1 MQGTT
6 ELREKLATACRLL
19 FMEGLMDHAGLAG
32 ARIPETGNLLLNPR
46 EMRGTPG
53 RHPGIM
59 TAGDFVV
66 VDPEGTKIEGEN
78 NPPSETP
85 IFTGVFRARVDAM
98 AVFHLHLPTATLFSI
113 VGMPLRP
120 VGVMG
125 SPFGRA
131 VPVCP
136 DATLIQ
142 RREQGEAVARALGQN
157 LAVLLQGH
165 GAVIVG
171 GSIEEA
177 FVAAILLEDNARA
190 PVPRERDRN
199 AQSHEG
205 RRAAPSPKAGVA
217 AEGDLED
224 MALLPYEGPVHRNP
238 RGIAELSSRTI
249 LPA

>member
-6 ELREKLATACRLL
+6 ELRGKLATACRLL

-66 VDPEGTKIEGEN
+66 VDPEGTKIDGEN

-85 IFTGVFRARVDAM
+85 IFTGVFRARADAM

-113 VGMPLRP
+113 AGTPLRP

-125 SPFGRA
+125 SLFGGA
-131 VPVCP
+131 VPVCS

-142 RREQGEAVARALGQN
+142 RREQGEAVARALGKN

-177 FVAAILLEDNARA
+177 FVAAILLEDNAVLQYRA
-190 PVPRERDRN
+190 SAIGTPKALKGD
-199 AQSHEG
+199 AL
-205 RRAAPSPKAGVA
+205 RRAQKQVWQPKVISKMWHYYVMKGQSK
-217 AEGDLED
+217 
-224 MALLPYEGPVHRNP
+224 
-238 RGIAELSSRTI
+238 GILG
-249 LPA
+249 

>member
-85 IFTGVFRARVDAM
+85 IFTGVFRARADAM
-98 AVFHLHLPTATLFSI
+98 AVLHLHLPTATLFSI
-113 VGMPLRP
+113 AGTPLRP

-125 SPFGRA
+125 SPFGGA
-131 VPVCP
+131 VPVCS

-177 FVAAILLEDNARA
+177 FVAAILLEDNAVLQYRA
-190 PVPRERDRN
+190 SAIGTPKAMKGD
-199 AQSHEG
+199 AL
-205 RRAAPSPKAGVA
+205 RRAQKQVWQPKVISKIWHYYLMKGQSAG
-217 AEGDLED
+217 
-224 MALLPYEGPVHRNP
+224 
-238 RGIAELSSRTI
+238 I
-249 LPA
+249 LAG

>member
-1 MQGTT
+1 MQGST

-85 IFTGVFRARVDAM
+85 IFTGVFRARADAM
-98 AVFHLHLPTATLFSI
+98 AVLHLHLPTATLFSI
-113 VGMPLRP
+113 AGAPLRP

-125 SPFGRA
+125 SPFGGA
-131 VPVCP
+131 VPVCS

-142 RREQGEAVARALGQN
+142 RREQGDAVARALGQN

-171 GSIEEA
+171 GSVEEA
-177 FVAAILLEDNARA
+177 FVAAILLEDNAVLQYRA
-190 PVPRERDRN
+190 SAIGTPKAMKGDALRRAQKQVWQPN
-199 AQSHEG
+199 VIAKMWHYYVMKAQS
-205 RRAAPSPKAGVA
+205 
-217 AEGDLED
+217 
-224 MALLPYEGPVHRNP
+224 
-238 RGIAELSSRTI
+238 RGILG
-249 LPA
+249 

>member
-85 IFTGVFRARVDAM
+85 IFTGVFRARADAM
-98 AVFHLHLPTATLFSI
+98 AVLHLHLPTATLFSI
-113 VGMPLRP
+113 AGTPLRP

-125 SPFGRA
+125 SPFGGA
-131 VPVCP
+131 VPVCS

-142 RREQGEAVARALGQN
+142 RREQGAAVARALGQN

-171 GSIEEA
+171 GSVEEA
-177 FVAAILLEDNARA
+177 FVAAILLEDNAVLQYRA
-190 PVPRERDRN
+190 S
-199 AQSHEG
+199 AIG
-205 RRAAPSPKAGVA
+205 TPKSK
-217 AEGDLED
+217 
-224 MALLPYEGPVHRNP
+224 
-238 RGIAELSSRTI
+238 GILG
-249 LPA
+249 

>member
-1 MQGTT
+1 MQATT

-19 FMEGLMDHAGLAG
+19 YMEGLMDHAGLAG

-85 IFTGVFRARVDAM
+85 IFTGVFRARADAM
-98 AVFHLHLPTATLFSI
+98 AIFHLHLPTATLFSI
-113 VGMPLRP
+113 TGTPLRP
-120 VGVMG
+120 AGVMG
-125 SPFGRA
+125 SPFGGA
-131 VPVCP
+131 VPACP

-171 GSIEEA
+171 RSIEEA
-177 FVAAILLEDNARA
+177 FVAAILLEDNALLQYRA
-190 PVPRERDRN
+190 SAIGTPKAMKGE
-199 AQSHEG
+199 AL
-205 RRAAPSPKAGVA
+205 RRAQKQVWQPKVIAKMWHYCLMKG
-217 AEGDLED
+217 ESQ
-224 MALLPYEGPVHRNP
+224 
-238 RGIAELSSRTI
+238 GILG
-249 LPA
+249 

>member
-85 IFTGVFRARVDAM
+85 IFTGVFRARADAM
-98 AVFHLHLPTATLFSI
+98 AVLHLHLPTATLFSI
-113 VGMPLRP
+113 AGAPLRP

-125 SPFGRA
+125 SPFGGA

-142 RREQGEAVARALGQN
+142 RREQGDAVARALGQN

-177 FVAAILLEDNARA
+177 FVAAILLEDNAVLQYRA
-190 PVPRERDRN
+190 SAIGTPKAMKGD
-199 AQSHEG
+199 AL
-205 RRAAPSPKAGVA
+205 RRAQKQVWQPKVISKMWHYYVMKGQSK
-217 AEGDLED
+217 
-224 MALLPYEGPVHRNP
+224 
-238 RGIAELSSRTI
+238 GILG
-249 LPA
+249 

>member
-66 VDPEGTKIEGEN
+66 VDPEGTKIDGEN

-85 IFTGVFRARVDAM
+85 IFTGVFRARADAM
-98 AVFHLHLPTATLFSI
+98 AVFHLHLPTATLFTI
-113 VGMPLRP
+113 AGMPLRP

-125 SPFGRA
+125 SPFGGA
-131 VPVCP
+131 VPVCS

-142 RREQGEAVARALGQN
+142 RREQGEAVARALGKN

-177 FVAAILLEDNARA
+177 FVAAILLEDNAVLQYRA
-190 PVPRERDRN
+190 SAIGTPKAMKGD
-199 AQSHEG
+199 AL
-205 RRAAPSPKAGVA
+205 RRAQKQVWQPKVISKMWHYYVMKGQSK
-217 AEGDLED
+217 
-224 MALLPYEGPVHRNP
+224 
-238 RGIAELSSRTI
+238 GILG
-249 LPA
+249 

>member
-85 IFTGVFRARVDAM
+85 IFTGVFRARADAM

-131 VPVCP
+131 VPVCS

-177 FVAAILLEDNARA
+177 FVAAILLEDNAVLQYRA
-190 PVPRERDRN
+190 SAIGTPKAMKGD
-199 AQSHEG
+199 AL
-205 RRAAPSPKAGVA
+205 RRAKKQVWQPKVISKMWHYYVMKGQSK
-217 AEGDLED
+217 
-224 MALLPYEGPVHRNP
+224 
-238 RGIAELSSRTI
+238 GILG
-249 LPA
+249 

>member
-85 IFTGVFRARVDAM
+85 IFTGVFRARADAM
-98 AVFHLHLPTATLFSI
+98 AVLHLHLPTATLFSI
-113 VGMPLRP
+113 AGAPLRP

-125 SPFGRA
+125 SPFGGA

-142 RREQGEAVARALGQN
+142 RREQGDAVARALGRN

-171 GSIEEA
+171 GSVEEA
-177 FVAAILLEDNARA
+177 FVAAILLEDNAVLQYRA
-190 PVPRERDRN
+190 SAIGTPKALKGD
-199 AQSHEG
+199 AL
-205 RRAAPSPKAGVA
+205 RRAQKQVWQPKVISKMWHYYVMKGQS
-217 AEGDLED
+217 
-224 MALLPYEGPVHRNP
+224 
-238 RGIAELSSRTI
+238 RGILG
-249 LPA
+249 